1 MNGISSRLATHAP
14 RIYSYV
20 TEYLDNLV
28 ARNKFVRITDNPINE
43 ESNVFHSIE
52 KIVNSDILSLIL
64 LGKLYFN

>member
-43 ESNVFHSIE
+43 ESMFSFYR
-52 KIVNSDILSLIL
+52 KDC
-64 LGKLYFN
+64 K

>member
-43 ESNVFHSIE
+43 ESNIFHSIE
-52 KIVNSDILSLIL
+52 KIVNSDVF
-64 LGKLYFN
+64 KFNIFSFM

>member
-1 MNGISSRLATHAP
+1 MNIYLPMNGISSRLATHAP

-43 ESNVFHSIE
+43 ESNIF
-52 KIVNSDILSLIL
+52 ILS
-64 LGKLYFN
+64 KDCK